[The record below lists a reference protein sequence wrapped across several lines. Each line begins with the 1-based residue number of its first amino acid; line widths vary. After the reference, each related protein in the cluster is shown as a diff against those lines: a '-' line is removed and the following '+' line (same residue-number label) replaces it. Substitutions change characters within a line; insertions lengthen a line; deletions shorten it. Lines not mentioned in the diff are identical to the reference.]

1 MFSQALLENE
11 KTCTSLT
18 FFLSAFFFICFGEC
32 FGRKQMGSEGNHPQG
47 PLGIVPAREHAASEE
62 RERMS
67 IFKPQAERKTPGRK
81 AEEESGRQVR

>member
-1 MFSQALLENE
+1 
-11 KTCTSLT
+11 
-18 FFLSAFFFICFGEC
+18 
-32 FGRKQMGSEGNHPQG
+32 MGSEGNHPQG